1 MSKLS
6 VEQADVKGEKMDRY
20 KVDLQ
25 QGENIIHL
33 AFNDFDD
40 AKEFAVECMECADA
54 GTKVIYWEDT
64 EE

>member
-1 MSKLS
+1 
-6 VEQADVKGEKMDRY
+6 MDRY

-25 QGENIIHL
+25 QGENIIHF